1 MTKAIL
7 VAGALMIGALAA
19 PAFAQG
25 KSPGKGNGNG
35 NGNGHASAPPSR
47 NVLAAP
53 PEIIASPTTGAAPFA
68 WVDDATV
75 LDPGVGSVGFA
86 ILHFAGADVSETD
99 FPVVDAALGLA
110 PRVQLAVAVPHVI
123 ATADETAAAGG
134 IGTTSVAM
142 KIAVLNNPKKS
153 FKLAVSPTLM
163 ILGSAVAASLNEGEG
178 RTQFGLPVSAEL
190 NRGPLRVYAAGGVF
204 TSRVAFAGG
213 GSSLQTTPRTVVS
226 LGFSHSWRREDVSDV
241 DGTLLATSANRTEV
255 SGGVGY
261 VVTPRV
267 VVHGS
272 IGRTL
277 ATLDEAGAGTTISG
291 GVSFSF
297 IAPTK

>member
-1 MTKAIL
+1 MTKSIL
-7 VAGALMIGALAA
+7 VAGALTVSALAA

-25 KSPGKGNGNG
+25 KSKGNGNG
-35 NGNGHASAPPSR
+35 HGAPPSR

-53 PEIIASPTTGAAPFA
+53 PEVIAPTTGAAPFA

-75 LDPGVGSVGFA
+75 LDPGAGSVGFA
-86 ILHFAGADVSETD
+86 ILHFSGAGVGETD

-110 PRVQLAVAVPHVI
+110 PRVQLAVAVPHVV
-123 ATADETAAAGG
+123 AGADETSAAGG
-134 IGTTSVAM
+134 IGTTSVAA
-142 KIAVLNNPKKS
+142 KVAILNDPKKS

-190 NRGPLRVYAAGGVF
+190 DRGMLRLYGAGGFF
-204 TSRVAFAGG
+204 TSGVTFAGAG
-213 GSSLQTTPRTVVS
+213 ASVQTSPRTAVS
-226 LGFSHSWRREDVSDV
+226 LGFSRSWRREDVADV
-241 DGTLLATSANRTEV
+241 DGTLLATAANRTEI

-267 VVHGS
+267 VVWGS
-272 IGRTL
+272 IGRTI

-297 IAPTK
+297 TAPTK

>member
-1 MTKAIL
+1 MTKSIL
-7 VAGALMIGALAA
+7 TAGALIVSALAA

-35 NGNGHASAPPSR
+35 HASSPPSR

-53 PEIIASPTTGAAPFA
+53 PDVIVPTTGAAPFA

-86 ILHFAGADVSETD
+86 ILHFSGADVGETD

-110 PRVQLAVAVPHVI
+110 PRVQLAIAVPHVL
-123 ATADETAAAGG
+123 AGADETAAAGG
-134 IGTTSVAM
+134 IGTTSVAA
-142 KIAVLNNPKKS
+142 KIAILNNPKTS

-163 ILGSAVAASLNEGEG
+163 ILGSAVAASLNEGQG
-178 RTQFGLPVSAEL
+178 RTQFGLPVSAEIDS
-190 NRGPLRVYAAGGVF
+190 GALRLYGAGGFF
-204 TSRVAFAGG
+204 TSGVTFAGAG
-213 GSSLQTTPRTVVS
+213 ASVQTSRRTVVS
-226 LGFSHSWRREDVSDV
+226 FGFSRSWRRENVSDV
-241 DGTLLATSANRTEV
+241 DGTLLATSANRSEI
-255 SGGVGY
+255 SGGIGY

-267 VVHGS
+267 VVYGS
-272 IGRTL
+272 LSRTI
-277 ATLDEAGAGTTISG
+277 ATLDEAGGGTTVSG

-297 IAPTK
+297 VAPTK